1 MVLDAKLCSD
11 TMLHVGS
18 FINCLNGYISLSE
31 TDEQHDSSVTQ
42 NENSVTQNE
51 NSVTQNEN
59 SEKISINKST
69 FNKIIIGAVIAIAAA
84 TFAGGFILG
93 SSSSV
98 ANPDDLVKSDLADQL
113 AALEKKLD
121 NVQAPTPTV
130 QPSPSVQPAQQAPAP
145 KFQVSIDDDP
155 IKGDPDA
162 PVTIIEFSDFQC
174 PFCKRWYSD
183 TLSQITEDFIDTG
196 IAKLVYRDH
205 PLDGLHPNAREVHIA
220 SECADEQDKFWG
232 YHDILFEDQSGWNR
246 LPQVDLS
253 SKLIEY
259 ATTLELDT
267 ASFESCLSSQEIA
280 DEVSADVLDAVAV
293 GATGTTTFLVGNE
306 KDGYIKLVGA
316 QPYSSFK
323 YAIDNLLR

>member
-1 MVLDAKLCSD
+1 L
-11 TMLHVGS
+11 
-18 FINCLNGYISLSE
+18 SLPSSE
-31 TDEQHDSSVTQ
+31 
-42 NENSVTQNE
+42 
-51 NSVTQNEN
+51 
-59 SEKISINKST
+59 SEKITLNKSSFT
-69 FNKIIIGAVIAIAAA
+69 KIIVGAVIAIAAA
-84 TFAGGFILG
+84 TFAAGFVLG
-93 SSSSV
+93 SSSSEV
-98 ANPDDLVKSDLADQL
+98 SSNDLVKSDLADQI

-121 NVQAPTPTV
+121 SAQAPTPTA

-155 IKGDPDA
+155 MKGDPDA

-174 PFCKRWYSD
+174 PFCKRWYTD
-183 TLSQITEDFIDTG
+183 TLSQITEDFMDTG
-196 IAKLVYRDH
+196 KANLVYRDH

-232 YHDILFEDQSGWNR
+232 YHDILFDDQSGWNR

-280 DEVSADVLDAVAV
+280 DEVSADVLDAAAV
-293 GATGTTTFLVGNE
+293 GATGTPTFFVGNE